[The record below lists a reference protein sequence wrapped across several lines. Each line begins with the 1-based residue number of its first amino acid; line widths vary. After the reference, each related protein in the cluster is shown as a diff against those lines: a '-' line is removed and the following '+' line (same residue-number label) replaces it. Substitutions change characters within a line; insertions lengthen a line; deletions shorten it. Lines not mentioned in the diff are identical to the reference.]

1 METREITFQDIIRL
15 NNHEWDLAYDVL
27 LFPIEKGNLIKEVLA
42 GDQVI
47 YRCDSTLK
55 DHELVHARIFS
66 KQKYHPPNV
75 NLRPRRKRIPPNH
88 SDSDT

>member
-15 NNHEWDLAYDVL
+15 NNQDWDLAYDVL
-27 LFPIEKGNLIKEVLA
+27 LYQIEKGNLIKELLA

-47 YRCDSTLK
+47 YRCDMSLQ
-55 DHELVHARIFS
+55 DHELVHARIFP
-66 KQKYHPPNV
+66 KQNYYPPNV

>member
-47 YRCDSTLK
+47 YRCDISFN
-55 DHELVHARIFS
+55 DEELVHARIFPDS
-66 KQKYHPPNV
+66 HYNPPNV
-75 NLRPRRKRIPPNH
+75 NLRPRRKRILPNH